1 MIEARRLTKSFYG
14 RPAVTDVSFDV
25 GAGEI
30 VGLLGTNGAGKST
43 ILRLLAGSLR
53 PDRGAA
59 SIAGH
64 DVATTRRQAQ
74 ACLGYLPEA
83 ASGFAD
89 LTVLEFLTF
98 AAESRGY
105 RGARRRLALARV
117 AEALDLSPAM
127 AMPLERLSKGWRQRA
142 WLAQAIL
149 HDPPVLILDEPT
161 DGLDPNQK
169 THLRRFLRAA
179 AQGKAILMSTHIL
192 EEAEQL
198 CDRLLVISGGTV
210 VVDRPRAALADA
222 DGRLASAFARLTG
235 ARIERPAQ

>member
-1 MIEARRLTKSFYG
+1 MIEAHDLAKSFLG
-14 RPAVTDVSFDV
+14 RPAVAGISFEI

-30 VGLLGTNGAGKST
+30 VGFLGTNGAGKST
-43 ILRLLAGSLR
+43 TLRLLAGYLR

-64 DVATTRRQAQ
+64 DIVCARRQAQ

-83 ASGFAD
+83 AAGFHN

-105 RGARRRLALARV
+105 WGARRRAALARAIEV
-117 AEALDLSPAM
+117 LDLAPAM
-127 AMPLERLSKGWRQRA
+127 AMTLKTLSKGWRQRA

-161 DGLDPNQK
+161 DGLDPSQK
-169 THLRRFLRAA
+169 LGLRRFLRTAA
-179 AQGKAILMSTHIL
+179 EGRAILMSTHIL

-198 CDRLLVISGGTV
+198 CDRLIIISQGLVVADQARGTLT
-210 VVDRPRAALADA
+210 DGH
-222 DGRLASAFARLTG
+222 GRLAGAFARLTD
-235 ARIERPAQ
+235 AEIERQGQ

>member
-1 MIEARRLTKSFYG
+1 MIEARRLTKSFHG

-64 DVATTRRQAQ
+64 DVATARRQAQ

-83 ASGFAD
+83 AAGFAD

-98 AAESRGY
+98 AAESRGCW
-105 RGARRRLALARV
+105 GARRRLALARV
-117 AEALDLSPAM
+117 TEALDLGPAM

-169 THLRRFLRAA
+169 THLRRFLRTAS
-179 AQGKAILMSTHIL
+179 QGKAILMSTHIL

-198 CDRLLVISGGTV
+198 CDRLLVISEGTV
-210 VVDRPRAALADA
+210 VVNRPRAELTDA
-222 DGRLASAFARLTG
+222 DGRLANVFARLTG
-235 ARIERPAQ
+235 ARIERLAQ